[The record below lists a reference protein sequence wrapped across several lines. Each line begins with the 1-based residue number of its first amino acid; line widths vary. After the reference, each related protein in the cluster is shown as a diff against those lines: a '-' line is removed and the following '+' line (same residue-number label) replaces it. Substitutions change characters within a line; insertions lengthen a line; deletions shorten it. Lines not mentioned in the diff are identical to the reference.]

1 MNPLIHPCTFD
12 ENRIAFALVGGPID
26 RSGPYKWR
34 IRMRELS
41 IDMSEYLY
49 KC

>member
-26 RSGPYKWR
+26 PVIY
-34 IRMRELS
+34 MENTHA
-41 IDMSEYLY
+41 
-49 KC
+49 

>member
-26 RSGPYKWR
+26 PVHIYGEYACVNYRS
-34 IRMRELS
+34 I
-41 IDMSEYLY
+41 
-49 KC
+49 